1 MIICSIEVTIKEDVE
16 FLRNS
21 SWVKKDIDIVGLKY
35 DLHTGVVEQV
45 V

>member
-1 MIICSIEVTIKEDVE
+1 MSLYSIEETIKQDVE